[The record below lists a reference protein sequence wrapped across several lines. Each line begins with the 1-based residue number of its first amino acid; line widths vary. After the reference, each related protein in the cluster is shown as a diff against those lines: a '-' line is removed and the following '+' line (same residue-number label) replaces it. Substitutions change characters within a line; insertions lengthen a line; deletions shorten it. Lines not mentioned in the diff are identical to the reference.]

1 MIFPSLEKTSL
12 SAIYTVGSIL
22 FIYIY
27 FYLLKYAPLGINKT
41 IWSDP
46 LRLKSMMK
54 FASQTMFMLIN
65 SIVGCLITVY
75 STNTCSSNFK
85 QFVRAGQICITPC
98 QHHACRQWPGYPF
111 VYLLMISRGAE
122 IMLGLFNY
130 NRSMNRKLTEKS

>member
-12 SAIYTVGSIL
+12 SAIYTVESIL

-54 FASQTMFMLIN
+54 LASQTSLMFMLIN
-65 SIVGCLITVY
+65 SVVGCLITVY

-85 QFVRAGQICITPC
+85 PICPSWANLYNTLSTSCMSLVARI
-98 QHHACRQWPGYPF
+98 PF
-111 VYLLMISRGAE
+111 CLS
-122 IMLGLFNY
+122 
-130 NRSMNRKLTEKS
+130 TELREELR